1 MSTGKFSIWLF
12 VAAVIVL
19 PVTVYGVVKWYERKF
34 HGLQV
39 FGEKGHTISDFNMIN
54 QDGEK
59 RTIAN
64 WEGKIVVANF
74 FFTHCP
80 VVCPKMTK
88 NLKKVQEAYKGDK
101 EILINSFTVD
111 PERDEPKTMKM
122 FADRYEVTEGWDFL
136 TGDKKEL
143 YRLARKSFL
152 IAASDGDGGP
162 DDFIHSEMLVLVD
175 KNKRIRG
182 FYKGTDESQADLLI
196 NDIKKLKHEN

>member
-19 PVTVYGVVKWYERKF
+19 PVTVYGVVKWYEKKF

-39 FGEKGHTISDFNMIN
+39 LGEKGHTISDFNMIN

-88 NLKKVQEAYKGDK
+88 NLKKVQEAYKEDK

-111 PERDEPKTMKM
+111 PERDEPKKMKV

-152 IAASDGDGGP
+152 IVASDGDGGP

>member
-12 VAAVIVL
+12 VLAVIVL
-19 PVTVYGVVKWYERKF
+19 PVTVYGVVKWYEKKF
-34 HGLQV
+34 HSLQV

-64 WEGKIVVANF
+64 WEEKIVVANF

-88 NLKKVQEAYKGDK
+88 NLKKVQAAYKGDK

-122 FADRYEVTEGWDFL
+122 FADHYEVTEGWDFL

-152 IAASDGDGGP
+152 IVASDGDGGP

-175 KNKRIRG
+175 KNKKIRG